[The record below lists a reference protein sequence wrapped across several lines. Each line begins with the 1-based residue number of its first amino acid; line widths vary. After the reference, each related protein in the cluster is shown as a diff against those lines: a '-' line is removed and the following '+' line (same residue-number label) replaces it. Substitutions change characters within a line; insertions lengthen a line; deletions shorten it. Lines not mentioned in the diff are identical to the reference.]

1 MLKNYWKIAW
11 RNLTRNRIYST
22 INILGLALGIAIVL
36 LIGAWI
42 HGELSFNTGFP
53 DHNRIMAV
61 MQNSHHGGRIDT
73 WRATPYPLAGELKN
87 QYGSDFDNVV
97 LCSFFDGHS
106 LQVDKTEPIS
116 KGGIFAQKDFPA
128 LLGLHMLSGQPDLSE
143 PTAILISGSTA
154 TALFAGADPI
164 GRTIRID
171 NKSVLKVTGVYADL
185 PGNSD
190 WKGLDY
196 VLTWD
201 FFESS
206 QPSVKSDA
214 SQWNNNSYQIL
225 AKLQPGIDV
234 ANVNARIKS
243 ALDGH
248 NRKDK
253 PEVFLFPMD
262 RWHLYSNFKE
272 GKNAGGGI
280 QYVWMFGSIGVF
292 VLLLACINFMN
303 LSTARSERRAREVGI
318 RKSVGSLRG
327 QLIIQFLGESVL
339 LAGFAA
345 LLALLLAKLALPWFS
360 DLAGTPIHLD
370 LDPSFILSL
379 AGITLVVGLLAGS
392 YPALYLSGFN
402 AVSVLKG
409 QFRAGRGGMTFGG
422 AASPRS
428 FLGRN
433 LSFAWLSRKVLT
445 VLQFTVSISL
455 IIGTIVIF
463 TQIVYVKDRPVG
475 YERQGLMFVRMST
488 DDLYHNFEPIRNELR
503 QSGIVTDATL
513 ASTNTTGGNWQ
524 QSGFSWSGTDPNI
537 KPLFDVVFTNVD
549 YGKTVGWQVVKG
561 RDFSRDFR
569 TDSAAMVVNEAA
581 VRYMGLKEPIG
592 ATVNYLYSSR
602 ADNRYHIV
610 GVVHDLVVG
619 SPEEKV
625 SPAIYMI
632 DTSST
637 AWIMLK
643 INPRT
648 SSAAAL
654 PAITGIFKKYN
665 QGAPFDYKFSADEYA
680 RKFFSEDRVLRLAV
694 FFTALAIF
702 ISCLGLFGLASYMAE
717 QRVREIGVRKVLG
730 ASVFQL
736 WGLLS
741 RDFMQLVIIAWLIS
755 LPLAWYGMNKWI
767 QGYDYRTTISWWI
780 FVYTLPAALLITLV
794 TVSIQSIRA
803 SMANP
808 VRSLRSE

>member
-11 RNLTRNRIYST
+11 RNLTRNRVYSI
-22 INILGLALGIAIVL
+22 INILGLALGMAIVL

-42 HGELSFNTGFP
+42 HGELGFNTDFP
-53 DHNRIMAV
+53 DHGRIMAV

-73 WRATPYPLAGELKN
+73 WRACPYPLTGELKTR
-87 QYGSDFDNVV
+87 YGSDFDNVV
-97 LCSFFDGHS
+97 LCSFYDGHS
-106 LQVDKTEPIS
+106 LQVDKAAPIS
-116 KGGIFAQKDFPA
+116 KSGIFAQKDFPA
-128 LLGLHMLSGQPDLSE
+128 LLGLHMLNGEPDLNG
-143 PTAILISGSTA
+143 PTAMLISRSTA
-154 TALFAGADPI
+154 TALFADKDPI
-164 GRTIRID
+164 GRTIQID
-171 NKSVLKVTGVYADL
+171 NKNVVKITGVYADL
-185 PGNSD
+185 PENSD

-196 VLTWD
+196 VLSWD
-201 FFESS
+201 FFEAS
-206 QPSVKSDA
+206 QPWVKSNA
-214 SQWNNNSYQIL
+214 SEWNNNSFQIL
-225 AKLQPGIDV
+225 AKLRPGADV
-234 ANVNARIKS
+234 TTVNTRIKG
-243 ALDGH
+243 ALNGH
-248 NRKDK
+248 NRKDR

-262 RWHLYSNFKE
+262 RWHLYSDFKE

-327 QLIIQFLGESVL
+327 QLITQFLGESVL

-345 LLALLLAKLALPWFS
+345 VLGLLLAKLALPWFS

-370 LDPSFILSL
+370 LSSKLIVLL
-379 AGITLVVGLLAGS
+379 AGITLIVGLLAGS

-409 QFRAGRGGMTFGG
+409 QFRAGRGG
-422 AASPRS
+422 SLPR
-428 FLGRN
+428 
-433 LSFAWLSRKVLT
+433 KILT

-463 TQIVYVKDRPVG
+463 SQIVYVKDRPVG
-475 YERQGLMFVRMST
+475 YERNGLMVVHMST

-503 QSGIVTDATL
+503 QSGAVTDATL

-524 QSGFSWSGTDPNI
+524 QSGFSWAGKDPNI

-549 YGKTVGWQVVKG
+549 YGRTVGWKVVKG
-561 RDFSRDFR
+561 RDFSRDFH
-569 TDSAAMVVNEAA
+569 TDSAAMIVNEAA
-581 VRYMGLKEPIG
+581 VKYMGLKEPVG

-632 DTSST
+632 DTSNT
-637 AWIMLK
+637 AWIMLR
-643 INPRT
+643 INPRMSNT
-648 SSAAAL
+648 AAL
-654 PAITGIFKKYN
+654 PTISGIFRKYN
-665 QGAPFDYKFSADEYA
+665 QGSPFDFQFSADEYA

-730 ASVFQL
+730 ANVLQL

-741 RDFMQLVIIAWLIS
+741 RDFMQLVVIAWLIS
-755 LPLAWYGMNKWI
+755 LPLAWYGMNRWI
-767 QGYDYRTTISWWI
+767 QGFDYRTTISFWI
-780 FVYTLPAALLITLV
+780 FIYTLPAALLITLA

-803 SMANP
+803 SLANP
-808 VRSLRSE
+808 VNSLRSE